1 MTYNAVSWLLDR
13 NVDEGRGDKV
23 VFDDTVSQITY
34 GQLQQQTRRVGNML
48 RRLGIRRE
56 ERVAM

>member
-34 GQLQQQTRRVGNML
+34 GRLQQQTRRVGNM
-48 RRLGIRRE
+48 R
-56 ERVAM
+56 